1 MLGHGVVRIVE
12 QVRRVEKRL
21 GRDAPHVE
29 AGPSEGAAPLDAG
42 HLEAELGAL
51 DGGDVAARPAADDD
65 DILLLV
71 SDGGRGERAERAEG
85 AQRGGGGERAAAVG
99 REREESLLHDDDAR
113 KCDRKTQQRL
123 CAVGTTWSPFLRGDL
138 RVAYRARCGRWVD
151 RVCVRARWFGAVA
164 CAVQGAP
171 TSAPLTKTKRRDI
184 FLTSNT
190 EICNALYQTRDGYD
204 GRDVDGGARASGDVM
219 MSISV
224 PLKLAAHPCGV
235 RPRAIRARAV
245 SITAALRSHH
255 SCAFHVGSHADEK
268 NVRERLRTGV
278 KTAALPQI
286 AFPASIADA
295 LSVSR
300 NSQTELALGAT
311 LVAFALWVLPAIMKS
326 SWENLRANGG
336 AESLMEGASS
346 LVLPTRAFSP
356 KDAQLGAK
364 LRRKAREMA
373 TWETSIAQV
382 RTRTVNLTLTEC

>member
-1 MLGHGVVRIVE
+1 
-12 QVRRVEKRL
+12 
-21 GRDAPHVE
+21 
-29 AGPSEGAAPLDAG
+29 
-42 HLEAELGAL
+42 
-51 DGGDVAARPAADDD
+51 
-65 DILLLV
+65 
-71 SDGGRGERAERAEG
+71 
-85 AQRGGGGERAAAVG
+85 
-99 REREESLLHDDDAR
+99 
-113 KCDRKTQQRL
+113 
-123 CAVGTTWSPFLRGDL
+123 
-138 RVAYRARCGRWVD
+138 
-151 RVCVRARWFGAVA
+151 
-164 CAVQGAP
+164 
-171 TSAPLTKTKRRDI
+171 
-184 FLTSNT
+184 
-190 EICNALYQTRDGYD
+190 
-204 GRDVDGGARASGDVM
+204 M

-255 SCAFHVGSHADEK
+255 SCAVPFHVGSHASEK
-268 NVRERLRTGV
+268 NVRRLRTGV
-278 KTAALPQI
+278 RPTAALPQI

-382 RTRTVNLTLTEC
+382 RTRAVINLTRTEC

>member
-1 MLGHGVVRIVE
+1 M
-12 QVRRVEKRL
+12 VRRGGVCGVRRPDLGTPEKDEETRYFF
-21 GRDAPHVE
+21 
-29 AGPSEGAAPLDAG
+29 
-42 HLEAELGAL
+42 
-51 DGGDVAARPAADDD
+51 
-65 DILLLV
+65 DIEH
-71 SDGGRGERAERAEG
+71 GNR
-85 AQRGGGGERAAAVG
+85 
-99 REREESLLHDDDAR
+99 
-113 KCDRKTQQRL
+113 
-123 CAVGTTWSPFLRGDL
+123 
-138 RVAYRARCGRWVD
+138 
-151 RVCVRARWFGAVA
+151 
-164 CAVQGAP
+164 
-171 TSAPLTKTKRRDI
+171 
-184 FLTSNT
+184 
-190 EICNALYQTRDGYD
+190 EICNALYQTRDGYA
-204 GRDVDGGARASGDVM
+204 GTWPRGIDGGARASGDVM

-224 PLKLAAHPCGV
+224 PLKLTAHPCGV

-245 SITAALRSHH
+245 SITAAPRSHH

-382 RTRTVNLTLTEC
+382 RTRAVNLTRTEC

>member
-1 MLGHGVVRIVE
+1 
-12 QVRRVEKRL
+12 
-21 GRDAPHVE
+21 
-29 AGPSEGAAPLDAG
+29 
-42 HLEAELGAL
+42 
-51 DGGDVAARPAADDD
+51 
-65 DILLLV
+65 
-71 SDGGRGERAERAEG
+71 
-85 AQRGGGGERAAAVG
+85 
-99 REREESLLHDDDAR
+99 
-113 KCDRKTQQRL
+113 
-123 CAVGTTWSPFLRGDL
+123 
-138 RVAYRARCGRWVD
+138 
-151 RVCVRARWFGAVA
+151 
-164 CAVQGAP
+164 
-171 TSAPLTKTKRRDI
+171 
-184 FLTSNT
+184 
-190 EICNALYQTRDGYD
+190 
-204 GRDVDGGARASGDVM
+204 M

-255 SCAFHVGSHADEK
+255 SCAVPFHVGSHEK
-268 NVRERLRTGV
+268 NVRRLRAGV
-278 KTAALPQI
+278 RPTAALPQI

>member
-1 MLGHGVVRIVE
+1 
-12 QVRRVEKRL
+12 
-21 GRDAPHVE
+21 
-29 AGPSEGAAPLDAG
+29 
-42 HLEAELGAL
+42 
-51 DGGDVAARPAADDD
+51 
-65 DILLLV
+65 
-71 SDGGRGERAERAEG
+71 
-85 AQRGGGGERAAAVG
+85 
-99 REREESLLHDDDAR
+99 
-113 KCDRKTQQRL
+113 
-123 CAVGTTWSPFLRGDL
+123 
-138 RVAYRARCGRWVD
+138 
-151 RVCVRARWFGAVA
+151 
-164 CAVQGAP
+164 
-171 TSAPLTKTKRRDI
+171 
-184 FLTSNT
+184 
-190 EICNALYQTRDGYD
+190 
-204 GRDVDGGARASGDVM
+204 M

-224 PLKLAAHPCGV
+224 PLKLTAHPCGA

-245 SITAALRSHH
+245 SITAAPRSHH
-255 SCAFHVGSHADEK
+255 SCAFHVGSHEK

-295 LSVSR
+295 LSVSS

-311 LVAFALWVLPAIMKS
+311 LVAFALWVLPAIMRS

-382 RTRTVNLTLTEC
+382 RTRTVNLTLTNKC

>member
-1 MLGHGVVRIVE
+1 
-12 QVRRVEKRL
+12 
-21 GRDAPHVE
+21 
-29 AGPSEGAAPLDAG
+29 
-42 HLEAELGAL
+42 
-51 DGGDVAARPAADDD
+51 
-65 DILLLV
+65 
-71 SDGGRGERAERAEG
+71 
-85 AQRGGGGERAAAVG
+85 
-99 REREESLLHDDDAR
+99 
-113 KCDRKTQQRL
+113 
-123 CAVGTTWSPFLRGDL
+123 
-138 RVAYRARCGRWVD
+138 
-151 RVCVRARWFGAVA
+151 
-164 CAVQGAP
+164 
-171 TSAPLTKTKRRDI
+171 
-184 FLTSNT
+184 
-190 EICNALYQTRDGYD
+190 
-204 GRDVDGGARASGDVM
+204 M

-224 PLKLAAHPCGV
+224 PLKLTAHPCGV
-235 RPRAIRARAV
+235 CPRAIRARAV

-255 SCAFHVGSHADEK
+255 SCAFHVGSHAK